1 MTPDGYVD
9 PIGEL
14 PPIQPVSPG
23 GQRESRE
30 QQHVGRVTGE
40 VIAVHRRTAGHREGN
55 HVLDTTVG
63 AVEHSEVVVQVNRDD
78 LDGLVGKRVSI
89 QFLT

>member
-1 MTPDGYVD
+1 MTPDDYID
-9 PIGEL
+9 PVGE
-14 PPIQPVSPG
+14 VSPAQPLSGG

-30 QQHVGRVTGE
+30 PRHEGRVTGE
-40 VIAVHRRTAGHREGN
+40 VIAVHRRTAGHRDGG

-63 AVEHSEVVVQVNRDD
+63 AVEHSEVVIQVSRDD

-89 QFLT
+89 HFLT